1 MKKLLVTAACIF
13 FLLSLIV
20 LAQNETNVTTPAGNA
35 TLPSS
40 GNATAA
46 GNTTNVGNATNVGN
60 TGNATQAIHPAAPP
74 STPPA
79 ASRNASQQKATP
91 CGNGKPDAGEN
102 CFSCPKDVKCQSGQ
116 ICNTETGA
124 CDTQTNFTTYI
135 IVGVGIFV
143 LLGLFFFAKRMMK
156 KKDEPVQRP
165 PAAVQVQKP
174 MVQQP
179 ALGQQPQQ
187 PLATN
192 QQPMANTQ
200 PSPVAQAQIQMP
212 PSMTQP
218 PSMQDIAGEKDKGRA
233 QGFQEMSEVVN
244 EHPGETMPQKF
255 IRQMREK
262 GWNDER
268 IRMKMKE
275 SGWSET
281 QIALEFLKSPKFVKK
296 Q

>member
-1 MKKLLVTAACIF
+1 MKKLLVTAVCIF
-13 FLLSLIV
+13 FLFSLIV
-20 LAQNETNVTTPAGNA
+20 FAQNETNVTAPAGNT

-40 GNATAA
+40 GNVTNV
-46 GNTTNVGNATNVGN
+46 GNTTNVGNATHVGNASN
-60 TGNATQAIHPAAPP
+60 TGNATQAIHPAVPP

-91 CGNGKPDAGEN
+91 CGNGKPDTGET
-102 CFSCPKDVKCQSGQ
+102 CATCPKDIKCQSGQ
-116 ICNTETGA
+116 ICNLETGA

-143 LLGLFFFAKRMMK
+143 LLGLFFFAKRIMK
-156 KKDEPVQRP
+156 KKEEPVQRP
-165 PAAVQVQKP
+165 PAAVQAQKP
-174 MVQQP
+174 IVQQP
-179 ALGQQPQQ
+179 PLGQQQA
-187 PLATN
+187 PLA
-192 QQPMANTQ
+192 QQTPSQ

-218 PSMQDIAGEKDKGRA
+218 PSMQDIADEKDKGRA

-268 IRMKMKE
+268 IRMKLKE

-281 QIALEFLKSPKFVKK
+281 QIALEFLKAPKFVKK
-296 Q
+296 S